1 MNYRELGS
9 TGLKVSEIAMGC
21 EGMTEENCTM
31 CAKLF
36 DIAEESDI
44 NYFDLYSS
52 NPELRSAVGKAL
64 KGRREKFIIQ
74 SHLCSVWKNEQYM
87 RTRNLAEVKAGFEE
101 MMRLLQTDY
110 IDVGMIHYCDALS
123 DWDEILRNGI
133 LDYARELKA
142 AGKIRHIGISNF
154 NLSECKQ
161 AKMILDK
168 AEIPLYGV
176 QNHYSLIARDWEKN
190 GVVGWCRENGISFW
204 AWAVLGIA
212 V

>member
-1 MNYRELGS
+1 MEL
-9 TGLKVSEIAMGC
+9 
-21 EGMTEENCTM
+21 
-31 CAKLF
+31 AKEKDLL
-36 DIAEESDI
+36 I
-44 NYFDLYSS
+44 FDLAQDYGFGRAQKMIGEFGTEDIILSS
-52 NPELRSAVGKAL
+52 KFTPMTGYKNGQVRRSLMKDLSDFKRDYVDIFWLHLPKD
-64 KGRREKFIIQ
+64 RE
-74 SHLCSVWKNEQYM
+74 E
-87 RTRNLAEVKAGFEE
+87 NLAE
-101 MMRLLQTDY
+101 
-110 IDVGMIHYCDALS
+110 MI
-123 DWDEILRNGI
+123 
-133 LDYARELKA
+133 ELYHE
-142 AGKIRHIGISNF
+142 GKIRHIGISNF